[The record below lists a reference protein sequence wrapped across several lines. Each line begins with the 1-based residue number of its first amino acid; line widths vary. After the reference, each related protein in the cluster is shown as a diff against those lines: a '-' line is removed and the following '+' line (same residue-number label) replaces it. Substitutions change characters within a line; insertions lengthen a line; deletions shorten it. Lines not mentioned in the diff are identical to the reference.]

1 LGIYEIKKLNK
12 EKSKMKKL
20 TALILS
26 LALLFAFAV
35 PAMASKTISIVVDGK
50 VIQTDVA
57 PEIKNGR
64 TMVPIRFIAEAL
76 GCEVEWEQATQTV
89 KIYHN
94 TQKITVVST
103 GQKNALKQAKSYLNL
118 MGFSASD
125 LREQLAYHQYTDDEI
140 EYAMANCGGNWKE
153 EYYEKAASYLEL
165 MSFSRNDLIDQL
177 RYHNFTDDE
186 ITYALEKL
194 NYN

>member
-1 LGIYEIKKLNK
+1 
-12 EKSKMKKL
+12 MKKL
-20 TALILS
+20 IALILN
-26 LALLFAFAV
+26 LTLLFAFAAPV
-35 PAMASKTISIVVDGK
+35 MASKTISIVVDGK

-57 PEIKNGR
+57 PEVKNGR

-94 TQKITVVST
+94 TKKITVVST
-103 GQKNALKQAKSYLNL
+103 GQKNALKQAKSYINL

-125 LREQLAYHQYTDDEI
+125 LREQLAYHQYKEDEI
-140 EYAMANCGGNWKE
+140 EYAMTNCGANWKE
-153 EYYEKAASYLEL
+153 ECFEKASSYLET